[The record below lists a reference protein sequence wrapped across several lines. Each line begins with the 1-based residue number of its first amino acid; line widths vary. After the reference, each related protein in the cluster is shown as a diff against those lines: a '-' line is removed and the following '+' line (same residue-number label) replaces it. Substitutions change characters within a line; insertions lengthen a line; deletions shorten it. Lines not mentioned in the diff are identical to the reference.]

1 MSHNL
6 AALTIRVASLHLLLL
21 DDQTIHVE
29 MKHVLILSIDKN
41 GINHK
46 NIPSWINQKNRE
58 KEGMQ
63 GSKFIK
69 EREEGH
75 EEGKI
80 ATEWTKFI
88 RTWTRRVQRRIYLR
102 EKAN

>member
-46 NIPSWINQKNRE
+46 NIPS
-58 KEGMQ
+58 
-63 GSKFIK
+63 
-69 EREEGH
+69 
-75 EEGKI
+75 
-80 ATEWTKFI
+80 
-88 RTWTRRVQRRIYLR
+88 
-102 EKAN
+102 